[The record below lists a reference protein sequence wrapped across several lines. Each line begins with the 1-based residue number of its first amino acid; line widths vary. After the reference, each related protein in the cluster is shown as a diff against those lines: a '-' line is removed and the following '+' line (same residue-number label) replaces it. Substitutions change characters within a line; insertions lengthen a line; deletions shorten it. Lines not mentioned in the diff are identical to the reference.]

1 MKPKT
6 YHIIDHIKSRIHLS
20 DAEVKKINS
29 KLIHRK
35 YLKGQYIGQER
46 DVSKYQTYIVS
57 GKVRTFYLDEKG
69 QEHIVAFGF
78 GDWWVGDIASFTTQ
92 TPAELNIQC
101 ITDTEVVQISYP
113 DMEELYHD
121 VPKLERYFRIII
133 QAAYGS
139 MSKRIIRNHS
149 LSAKERYLLLTQSE
163 PNITQLVPQ
172 YMVASYLG
180 VTKEFLSNIKKQIQS
195 ESKS

>member
-1 MKPKT
+1 MKS
-6 YHIIDHIKSRIHLS
+6 YHIIDHIKSRVNLA
-20 DAEVKKINS
+20 DAEVAIINA

-57 GKVRTFYLDEKG
+57 GKVRTFYLDDNG

-92 TPAELNIQC
+92 TAAELNIQC

-113 DMEELYHD
+113 DMQQLYHD
-121 VPKLERYFRIII
+121 VPTLERYFRIIT

-139 MSKRIIRNHS
+139 MSKRIIRNNS
-149 LSAKERYLLLTQSE
+149 LSAKERYVLLTQSE

-180 VTKEFLSNIKKQIQS
+180 ITKEFLSNIKKQLQS